1 MWLDICHSRW
11 PAKFMAAGHLFPRK
25 IGRQLASACVSDLYQ
40 CDMPAVNALHPVALR
55 RVAPMFAAVTLRW
68 LHDDGERA
76 LLDHDFGVWAQ
87 SLLAPGGESS
97 YDDFAAVDA
106 CPLPPPA
113 PHSLAGS
120 GFLAESGP
128 PRPVAHPADEWAFV
142 ECSHNFMVNTASIT
156 NESDDGF
163 APVAPLHERPARMQ
177 PL

>member
-1 MWLDICHSRW
+1 
-11 PAKFMAAGHLFPRK
+11 MAAGHLFPRK
-25 IGRQLASACVSDLYQ
+25 IRRQLASACVSDLYQ

-68 LHDDGERA
+68 LNDDGERA

-106 CPLPPPA
+106 CPLPPLA